1 MPPETATR
9 KRIIIADDYPE
20 MLDAVET
27 QLASDYDVVGK
38 VADGVALVECAC
50 RLRPDM
56 LVIDFAMPKM
66 NGIDALRQL
75 RSLHTQFP
83 AIILTMHPDPTIAE
97 EARAAGA
104 QGFVVKSRMANDLP
118 AAVREVLTGG
128 FFASTEVTLRWK

>member
-1 MPPETATR
+1 
-9 KRIIIADDYPE
+9 

>member
-1 MPPETATR
+1 MSPETATR

-20 MLDAVET
+20 MLDAVEN

-50 RLRPDM
+50 RLKPDM

-66 NGIDALRQL
+66 NGIEALRQL
-75 RSLHTQFP
+75 RSLNTQFP
-83 AIILTMHPDPTIAE
+83 AIILTMHPDQTIAE
-97 EARAAGA
+97 EARSAGA

-118 AAVREVLTGG
+118 VAVREVLAGRILYLSSLT
-128 FFASTEVTLRWK
+128 